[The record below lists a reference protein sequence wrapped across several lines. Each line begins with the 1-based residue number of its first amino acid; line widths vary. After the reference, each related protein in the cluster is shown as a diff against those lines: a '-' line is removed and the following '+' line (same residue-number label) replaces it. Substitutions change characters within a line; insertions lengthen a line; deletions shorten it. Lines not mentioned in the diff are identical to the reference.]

1 MDINYTFMIPVLQFF
16 AEKFHSY
23 GWAIVALTLLIRIIV
38 WPLVA
43 SSTRSMQKM
52 ARLQPKLK
60 ALQEK
65 YKDNPQ
71 LFQQKTM
78 EFWQKNKANPIG
90 GCLPTL
96 VQLPVLF
103 ALFACFTGPPFQDK
117 GIPVKANIIAPKD
130 RASAHI
136 EVKQTSEANSPFV
149 SKDGKLALVVVHP
162 GNATLIQGENAEGQ
176 PLPGGVNTI
185 EYHVDASQGQLPEGF
200 KPKWRIAIDPHKAM
214 ADATGQ
220 VRLPEPGE
228 ITLEALM
235 PDGAKVPVKIRVV
248 EKPAGSGGWF
258 SQEDPFKEKTEH
270 SKEVV
275 DTVLDGKPVKVAI
288 APGECTVTAG
298 STVKFHL
305 VAVEGQLPSDFHP
318 IWHVSDD
325 PNGSMIDDNGKAVF
339 KKPGE
344 VTVEAVVPGEAGSEP
359 FYFISSLGKVP
370 KGMELLEPKNWDV
383 LGMILSFGITMWL
396 SQKLMTT
403 PGQTASM
410 DPEQA
415 AIQQQTQQTMP
426 IVFTAMFFFIPLP
439 AGVYLYMVI
448 SNVVQ
453 SLQTWI
459 LLKTPT
465 PDIVDVDDDDNGG
478 GGGGGVIDV
487 TPKDQPSGNGS
498 EGGSILNLD
507 DSKRK
512 QKKKK

>member
-1 MDINYTFMIPVLQFF
+1 MFMIPILQFF

-23 GWAIVALTLLIRIIV
+23 GWAIVALTLLVRIIV

-65 YKDNPQ
+65 YKDDPQ
-71 LFQQKTM
+71 VFQQKTM
-78 EFWQKNKANPIG
+78 EFWQKNKANPVG

-117 GIPVKANIIAPKD
+117 GVPVKVNIIAQKD
-130 RASAHI
+130 RASAH
-136 EVKQTSEANSPFV
+136 VVVNQTSEASSAYV
-149 SKDGKLALVVVHP
+149 SKDGKLAKVVVHP
-162 GNATLIQGENAEGQ
+162 GNATVVQGETAEGQ
-176 PLPGGVNTI
+176 PIPGGINSFD
-185 EYHVDASQGQLPEGF
+185 YRVDAAEGSLPADF
-200 KPKWRIAIDPHKAM
+200 KAKWKIGTDPHKAM
-214 ADATGQ
+214 ADTTGG
-220 VRLPEPGE
+220 VRLPEPGD
-228 ITLEALM
+228 ITLEAVL
-235 PDGAKVPVKIRVV
+235 PDGKSIPVELKVVPKQGGD
-248 EKPAGSGGWF
+248 AGFFGQWF
-258 SQEDPFKEKTEH
+258 SHEDPFKEKTEH
-270 SKEVV
+270 SKASV
-275 DTVLDGKPVKVAI
+275 DTVFDGKNVTVAI
-288 APGECTVTAG
+288 APGESTITAG
-298 STVKFHL
+298 SLVHFKL
-305 VAVEGQLPSDFHP
+305 VALQGELPADFQHA
-318 IWHVSDD
+318 IWKVTKD
-325 PNGSMIDDNGKAVF
+325 PNGAMITDDGHATF
-339 KKPGE
+339 PKPGE
-344 VTVEAVVPGEAGSEP
+344 VTVEAMVPGEAQGEQ
-359 FYFISSLGKVP
+359 FLFISNLGKVP

-383 LGMILSFGITMWL
+383 LGMILSFGVTMWL

-415 AIQQQTQQTMP
+415 AIQKSTQQTMP

-465 PDIVDVDDDDNGG
+465 PDIVDVDDDGPNG

-487 TPKDQPSGNGS
+487 TPTDSGNGS
-498 EGGSILNLD
+498 DSGTVLD
-507 DSKRK
+507 LEKQKRNK
-512 QKKKK
+512 QKKK

>member
-1 MDINYTFMIPVLQFF
+1 MDITYTFMIPVLQFF

-60 ALQEK
+60 KLQEK

-78 EFWQKNKANPIG
+78 EFWQKNKANPVG

-117 GIPVKANIIAPKD
+117 GIPVRVNIINPKD
-130 RASAHI
+130 RASAH
-136 EVKQTSEANSPFV
+136 VVVNQTSEASSPYV
-149 SKDGKLALVVVHP
+149 AKDGTMARVVVHP
-162 GNATLIQGENAEGQ
+162 GNATLILGETAEGQ
-176 PLPGGVNTI
+176 PIAGGFNTI
-185 EYHVDASQGQLPEGF
+185 DYTVDAAEGKLPVDF
-200 KPKWRIAIDPHKAM
+200 KPQWKIAQDPHKAM
-214 ADATGQ
+214 ADNTGQ
-220 VRLPEPGE
+220 VRLPEAGDV
-228 ITLEALM
+228 TMEAVM
-235 PDGAKVPVKIRVV
+235 PDGKTVGVGIHVV
-248 EKPAGSGGWF
+248 EKPAGSGGGWF
-258 SQEDPFKEKTEH
+258 SQEDPFKEKTVR
-270 SKEVV
+270 SKE
-275 DTVLDGKPVKVAI
+275 TVETVIDGKPVTVAI
-288 APGECTVTAG
+288 TPGE
-298 STVKFHL
+298 STV
-305 VAVEGQLPSDFHP
+305 VAGATVRYKLEAVQGQLPADFHP
-318 IWHVSDD
+318 VWHVVND
-325 PNGSMIDDNGKAVF
+325 PNGASIDENGHATFRKA
-339 KKPGE
+339 GE
-344 VTVEAVVPGEAGSEP
+344 VSVEAVVKGDAASEP

-415 AIQQQTQQTMP
+415 AIQKQTQQTMP

-459 LLKTPT
+459 LLKTPS

-487 TPKDQPSGNGS
+487 TPKKDDSGNGS
-498 EGGSILNLD
+498 DSGSVLNID
-507 DSKRK
+507 KSKKK
-512 QKKKK
+512 QKKK